1 MEKKLI
7 DVYPYRINGK
17 NVEFLIL
24 KRSSKKIYANQ
35 WRMIGGKVEEE
46 ETFWQAALRELK
58 EEISE
63 KPSSF
68 WTVPSVNS
76 FYEHK
81 TDTIHQIPA
90 FAAKIEWTD
99 ERIKLDDE
107 HTGYL
112 WVKADQINEYIHWP
126 EQKRLIRL
134 INDIL
139 INQQI
144 LSEWIIDLK

>member
-1 MEKKLI
+1 LEKKLI

-24 KRSSKKIYANQ
+24 KRSSQKIYANQ
-35 WRMIGGKVEEE
+35 WRMIGGKVEEG

-58 EEISE
+58 EEISK
-63 KPSSF
+63 KPSGF

-107 HTGYL
+107 HSGYL

-144 LSEWIIDLK
+144 LPEWIIDLK

>member
-24 KRSSKKIYANQ
+24 KRSSKKMYANQ
-35 WRMIGGKVEEE
+35 WRMIGGKVEEG
-46 ETFWQAALRELK
+46 ETFWQAAIRELK

-107 HTGYL
+107 HSGYL

-144 LSEWIIDLK
+144 LPEWIIDLK

>member
-35 WRMIGGKVEEE
+35 WRMVGGKVEDG

-99 ERIKLDDE
+99 ERIKLNDE
-107 HTGYL
+107 HSGYL

-144 LSEWIIDLK
+144 LPEWIIDLK

>member
-24 KRSSKKIYANQ
+24 KRSSQKIYANQ
-35 WRMIGGKVEEE
+35 WRMVGGKVEEG

-107 HTGYL
+107 HSGYL

-144 LSEWIIDLK
+144 LPEWIIDLK

>member
-1 MEKKLI
+1 LEKKLI

-24 KRSSKKIYANQ
+24 KRSSKKMYANQ
-35 WRMIGGKVEEE
+35 WRMIGGKVEEG
-46 ETFWQAALRELK
+46 ETFWQAAIRELK

-107 HTGYL
+107 HSGYL

-144 LSEWIIDLK
+144 LPEWIIDLK

>member
-35 WRMIGGKVEEE
+35 WRMVGGKVEEG

-99 ERIKLDDE
+99 ERINLDDE
-107 HTGYL
+107 HSGYL

-144 LSEWIIDLK
+144 LPEWIIDLK

>member
-35 WRMIGGKVEEE
+35 WRMVGGKVEEE

-144 LSEWIIDLK
+144 LPEWIIDLK

>member
-35 WRMIGGKVEEE
+35 WRMVGGKVVEG
-46 ETFWQAALRELK
+46 ETYWQAAIRELK

-99 ERIKLDDE
+99 ERIELDDE
-107 HTGYL
+107 HSEYL

-144 LSEWIIDLK
+144 LPEWIIDLK

>member
-24 KRSSKKIYANQ
+24 KRSSKKIYPNQ
-35 WRMIGGKVEEE
+35 WRMVGGKVVEG
-46 ETFWQAALRELK
+46 ETYWQAAIRELK

-81 TDTIHQIPA
+81 SDTIHQIPA

-99 ERIKLDDE
+99 ERIELDDE
-107 HTGYL
+107 HTGYI

-144 LSEWIIDLK
+144 LPEWIIDLK

>member
-35 WRMIGGKVEEE
+35 WRMVGGKVEEGE
-46 ETFWQAALRELK
+46 PYWQAALRELN

-90 FAAKIEWTD
+90 FAAKLEWTD

-107 HTGYL
+107 HSGYL

-144 LSEWIIDLK
+144 LPEWIIDLK

>member
-24 KRSSKKIYANQ
+24 KRSSKKMYANQ
-35 WRMIGGKVEEE
+35 WRMIGGKVEEG
-46 ETFWQAALRELK
+46 ETFWKAALRELK

-107 HTGYL
+107 HSGYL

-144 LSEWIIDLK
+144 LPEWIIDLK

>member
-35 WRMIGGKVEEE
+35 WRMIGGKVEEG
-46 ETFWQAALRELK
+46 ETFWQAAIRELK

-107 HTGYL
+107 HSGYL

-144 LSEWIIDLK
+144 LPEWIIDLK

>member
-1 MEKKLI
+1 MKKKLI

-35 WRMIGGKVEEE
+35 WRMIGGKVEEG
-46 ETFWQAALRELK
+46 ETFWQAAIRELK

-63 KPSSF
+63 KPTSF

-107 HTGYL
+107 HSGYL

-144 LSEWIIDLK
+144 LPEWIIDLK

>member
-1 MEKKLI
+1 LEKKLI

-35 WRMIGGKVEEE
+35 WRMVGGKVVEG
-46 ETFWQAALRELK
+46 ETYWQAAIRELK

-99 ERIKLDDE
+99 ERIELDDE
-107 HTGYL
+107 HSEYL

-144 LSEWIIDLK
+144 LPEWIIDLK

>member
-35 WRMIGGKVEEE
+35 WRMIGGKVEKG
-46 ETFWQAALRELK
+46 ETFWQAAIRELK

-90 FAAKIEWTD
+90 FATKIEWTD

-107 HTGYL
+107 HSGYL

-144 LSEWIIDLK
+144 LPEWIIDLK

>member
-35 WRMIGGKVEEE
+35 WRMVGGKVVEG
-46 ETFWQAALRELK
+46 ETYWQAAIRELK

-81 TDTIHQIPA
+81 SDTIHQIPA

-99 ERIKLDDE
+99 ERIELDDE

-144 LSEWIIDLK
+144 LPEWIIDLK